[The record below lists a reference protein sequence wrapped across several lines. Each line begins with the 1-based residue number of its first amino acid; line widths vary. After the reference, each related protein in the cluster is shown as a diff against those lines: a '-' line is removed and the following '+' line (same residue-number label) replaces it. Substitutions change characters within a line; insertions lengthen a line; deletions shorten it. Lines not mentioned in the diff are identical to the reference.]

1 MGTTA
6 PQRALS
12 WFGHHRRS
20 LLILGLGGLLVAG
33 WVVTRP
39 KPAPPPQAPLR
50 QEVTALGR
58 LTPEGGLVNLSI
70 PAGSV
75 GGNEV
80 VERWFV
86 AEGAP
91 IRKGQVLARLSS
103 WAQLE
108 ASVRE
113 ARANL
118 RATQVTLPSLRFSQA
133 RARELFRAGGISEQE
148 LGEVQ
153 SNVISK
159 QADIESSKAALE
171 RAETQ
176 LAAAE
181 VRSPLDGNLIRIF
194 SWPGMKETD
203 EGLALIGRADR
214 MQVWAQVFQTDVNR
228 LRIGQSAVVT
238 AESGGFKGSLN
249 ATLSAIISQVSERDL
264 FAISGNNDVNARVV
278 LVKLDLEPADRSR
291 VERLS
296 GLNVIVR
303 FPRS

>member
-1 MGTTA
+1 M
-6 PQRALS
+6 
-12 WFGHHRRS
+12 
-20 LLILGLGGLLVAG
+20 LLIVTLGGLLVAG
-33 WVVTRP
+33 WVVLRP
-39 KPAPPPQAPLR
+39 KPAPKPQAPLR
-50 QEVTALGR
+50 QDVTALGR
-58 LTPEGGLVNLSI
+58 LTPDGGLVNLSI

-75 GGNEV
+75 GGSEV
-80 VERWFV
+80 VGRWFV
-86 AEGAP
+86 GEGDP

-103 WAQLE
+103 WDQLE

-113 ARANL
+113 ARADL
-118 RATQVTLPSLRFSQA
+118 RATQVLLPSLEFSQK
-133 RARELFRAGGISEQE
+133 RARELFRDGGISEQE

-159 QADIESSKAALE
+159 RADIDSSRAALE
-171 RAETQ
+171 RAQTQ

-181 VRSPLDGNLIRIF
+181 VLSPLDGNLIRIY

-228 LRIGQSAVVT
+228 LRIGQPAVVT
-238 AESGGFKGSLN
+238 AESGGFKGSIN
-249 ATLSAIISQVSERDL
+249 ASLASIISQVSERDL
-264 FAISGNNDVNARVV
+264 FAITGNNDVNARVV
-278 LVKLDLEPADRSR
+278 LVKLDLDPADRRR